1 MANTFNRRPSLV
13 NLPNA
18 DVMSNSFFTH
28 SNWSG
33 VNENRN
39 VLNVD
44 QQSFIDASNVWVD
57 AKGVLC
63 SRPTVKVYSKNVLDV
78 FMFDNIKVSVTKTVD
93 GDKVRIRIYNDY
105 ADGYKDIT
113 LDEYNGYTI
122 IPWRS
127 KLLMWDN
134 ITKGLEYVYD
144 TRTNKMLSLQDLIY
158 VPVKEIVHN
167 NVVENFESLNALT
180 ESYKTRYLLDTATNV
195 SQLDDLI
202 GKNVDV
208 TIGDDAYS
216 TRFKEDT
223 IDVLAGKYCKINDN
237 VINSSFFGG
246 HEVPLIDVSDNGV
259 MLICEY
265 ERRNNS
271 DHYKM
276 YFTTDGMNLNYIM
289 PISNM
294 INRPR
299 ITRDGHH
306 VIAFTDD
313 GAYILTIIPTNISD
327 ETFEQWT
334 NILEYNGYL
343 DKIHFNYT
351 DGDFHQNTLIDG
363 YFIDPFNF
371 IISWA
376 QSDSEHNYK
385 HHWVRTI
392 ICENGAADEVYC
404 WATGDEVSGGY
415 VNQNFGIKT
424 VCKYFNNKFITAT
437 MFSIIDKA
445 DPNSVK
451 AAINF
456 TGPDYENNA
465 LVKYVDTSIKDYC
478 MNYNLNCTDF
488 HLTYSSGAGVGL
500 SLCISKHNGIPGIRR
515 ITAMAKGGILY
526 MSSIGNDAD
535 VSIIRDN
542 GMNITD
548 GSVYFNGRLTDL
560 LKPGIPVALLSNNVH
575 FTIVGDWI
583 YSNAAL
589 ANVNS
594 YVDVTTDGSLIN
606 LLPEHFVNAD
616 ALYIS
621 NDNNTYIASDV
632 EDKLYFPLTNRKTHD
647 FKILNLHKISDDAVA
662 VFFNDKIDY
671 IVKND
676 NEYYY
681 YRSRLPIGLLR
692 DSDVITINDGKYTLF
707 PSERGLAVMGYQDF
721 VATSE
726 QSVKYLTD
734 DIADRWEKFS
744 KAGNVKILHNKFWA
758 FIYNGTNEILV
769 LDIRNNSLWPW
780 TVPVAI
786 NKMYYDS
793 VIHIV
798 NQNDLRLTY
807 DGNYADVIDNETYRV
822 SWFMES
828 QKLHFDAPNH
838 YKHIINFTFNS
849 LSDRKSPMYLKLD
862 IKNYRKRVDDG
873 KPELFEYV
881 IDVIRTFVKRVNYA
895 KVCEFQYKI
904 GSDDDVY
911 TNIPFEASAIIIK
924 YKITGQVR

>member
-13 NLPNA
+13 NLPNS

-44 QQSFIDASNVWVD
+44 QQSFVDASNVWVD

-63 SRPTVKVYSKNVLDV
+63 SRPTVKMYNKNVLDM
-78 FMFDNIKVSVTKTVD
+78 FTFDNVKVSVTKSAR
-93 GDKVRIRIYNDY
+93 GDKIRIRIYNY
-105 ADGYKDIT
+105 YINGYRDIP

-134 ITKGLEYVYD
+134 ITKRLEYVYD
-144 TRTNKMLSLQDLIY
+144 TYTNNLSSLQDLTY
-158 VPVKEIVHN
+158 VPIKEIIHN

-180 ESYKTRYLLDTATNV
+180 ESYKTRYLLDTATNI
-195 SQLDDLI
+195 SQLNDLI
-202 GKNVDV
+202 DKNVDII
-208 TIGDDAYS
+208 IGDDAYS
-216 TRFKEDT
+216 TRFNEDT
-223 IDVLAGKYCKINDN
+223 IDVLSGKYCKINDK
-237 VINSSFFGG
+237 VLNSSFFGG
-246 HEVPLIDVSDNGV
+246 DTMPLIDVSDNGV
-259 MLICEY
+259 VLICEY

-271 DHYKM
+271 DYYKM
-276 YFTTDGMNLNYIM
+276 YFTTDGINLNYIT
-289 PISNM
+289 PPSDM

-306 VIAFTDD
+306 VIAFTSNS
-313 GAYILTIIPTNISD
+313 AYILTIIPTNISD

-334 NILEYNGYL
+334 DILKYNGYL
-343 DKIHFNYT
+343 DNVYFNYT
-351 DGDFHQNTLIDG
+351 DGYFHQNTLIDG

-376 QSDSEHNYK
+376 QSDASLNYRY
-385 HHWVRTI
+385 HYVRTI
-392 ICENGAADEVYC
+392 VCENGTPDDVYC
-404 WATGDEVSGGY
+404 WATGDERLGGY
-415 VNQNFGIKT
+415 VIKDFGIKT
-424 VCKYFNNKFITAT
+424 VCKYINNKFITGT
-437 MFSIIDKA
+437 MFSI
-445 DPNSVK
+445 SVMENTESGTVK
-451 AAINF
+451 GVVNF
-456 TGPDYENNA
+456 TGPDYESNA
-465 LVKYVDTSIKDYC
+465 LVKYTDQPIKDYC
-478 MNYNLNCTDF
+478 MNHNLNGADL
-488 HLTYSSGAGVGL
+488 HLTYSSDSGLGL
-500 SLCISKHNGIPGIRR
+500 SLCISNTSGVRR
-515 ITAMAKGGILY
+515 ITARAKGGVIY
-526 MSSIGNDAD
+526 MPYIGNDAD
-535 VSIIRDN
+535 VPIVRDN

-548 GSVYFNGRLTDL
+548 GSNYFNGRLTDM
-560 LKPGIPVALLSNNVH
+560 LKPGMPVALLSNNVH

-589 ANVNS
+589 ANMNS
-594 YVDVTTDGSLIN
+594 YVDVTTDGSLID

-621 NDNNTYIASDV
+621 NGNNTYIASDA
-632 EDKLYFPLTNRKTHD
+632 EDKLYFPITNRKTHD
-647 FKILNLHKISDDAVA
+647 FRILNLHKISDNTVA

-681 YRSRLPIGLLR
+681 HRSRLPIGLLR

-726 QSVKYLTD
+726 QSVNYLTD
-734 DIADRWEKFS
+734 DIAEIWEKFS
-744 KAGNVKILHNKFWA
+744 SAGNVKILHNKFWA

-769 LDIRNNSLWPW
+769 LDIRNNSFWPW
-780 TVPVAI
+780 TVPVTV

-793 VIHIV
+793 VVHIV

-807 DGNYADVIDNETYRV
+807 DGDYADVIDNETHRV

-873 KPELFEYV
+873 KPELFEYA

-904 GSDDDVY
+904 SSDDDVY
-911 TNIPFEASAIIIK
+911 TNIPFEASAITIK